1 MIDDHLG
8 KWAIYK
14 ELGHGGMGHVYLA
27 QEEATGR
34 QAALKVLSSQ
44 LAQEAGFLT
53 RFQREIE
60 TLSQLSHP
68 NIVRF
73 FEAGFENGLYFYA
86 MEYVDGESLET
97 LLEKRGRLP
106 WSEILEITLQVCPA
120 L

>member
-8 KWAIYK
+8 KWLISK
-14 ELGHGGMGHVYLA
+14 ELGQGGMGRVYLA
-27 QEEATGR
+27 QEEVTGR
-34 QAALKVLSSQ
+34 RAAIKVLSSQ

-73 FEAGFENGLYFYA
+73 YEAGFENGVYFYA
-86 MEYVDGESLET
+86 MEYVDGESLEVV
-97 LLEKRGRLP
+97 LEQRNRLP
-106 WSEILEITLQVCPA
+106 WREV
-120 L
+120 